1 MKTRTTE
8 IKWKAIAL
16 FYVIAVLVRAI
27 AIVLRNED
35 FGSSPFSYWLWAWA
49 EGIGPCVGA
58 LVAILVFRRRFY
70 CTLTGRSLM
79 KSVITVALPLVIC
92 FLLDRDLSLT
102 LLNLIFYSLL
112 EEVGWRGYLQGELKD
127 MNPPLRVFVIGTMW
141 FLWHITVGLN
151 LASLAFYGVLLF
163 GSWGIGNIA
172 RDTRSLIACA
182 CFHTLFNFIRFVQ
195 FTPVVIALY
204 AGVFVSLLAIWYMP
218 WKKTSLRLKQFIY
231 KRP

>member
-16 FYVIAVLVRAI
+16 FYVIAVLIR

-92 FLLDRDLSLT
+92 FLLDRGLSLT

-204 AGVFVSLLAIWYMP
+204 VGVFVSLLAIWYMP

>member
-16 FYVIAVLVRAI
+16 FYVIAVLIR

-92 FLLDRDLSLT
+92 FLLDRGLSLT

-127 MNPPLRVFVIGTMW
+127 MNHPLRVFVIGTMW

-218 WKKTSLRLKQFIY
+218 WKKMTLRLKQFIY

>member
-16 FYVIAVLVRAI
+16 FYVIAVLIR

-35 FGSSPFSYWLWAWA
+35 FDSSPFSYWLWAWA

-127 MNPPLRVFVIGTMW
+127 MNHPLRVFVIGTMW

-172 RDTRSLIACA
+172 HDTRSLIACA

-231 KRP
+231 KRS

>member
-16 FYVIAVLVRAI
+16 FYVIAVLIR

-92 FLLDRDLSLT
+92 FLLDRGLSLT

-218 WKKTSLRLKQFIY
+218 WKKMTLRLKQFIY

>member
-16 FYVIAVLVRAI
+16 FYVIAVLIR

-49 EGIGPCVGA
+49 EGLGPCVGA

-92 FLLDRDLSLT
+92 FLLDRGLSLT

>member
-16 FYVIAVLVRAI
+16 FYVIAVLIR

-70 CTLTGRSLM
+70 CTLTGKSLM

-92 FLLDRDLSLT
+92 FLLDRGLSLT

-204 AGVFVSLLAIWYMP
+204 VGVFVSLLAIWYMP

>member
-16 FYVIAVLVRAI
+16 FYVIAVLIR

-92 FLLDRDLSLT
+92 FLLDRGLSLT

-112 EEVGWRGYLQGELKD
+112 EEVGWRVYLQGELKD

-141 FLWHITVGLN
+141 FLWHITVGFN